1 MEQVTKSDIKE
12 VLLKLAKIQNDME
25 YLKKHVKNEDIFL
38 SEEEEKLLQDSYKN
52 EKEGKLISHSQL
64 KKELGI

>member
-12 VLLKLAKIQNDME
+12 VLIKLAKIQNDVE

>member
-38 SEEEEKLLQDSYKN
+38 SEE
-52 EKEGKLISHSQL
+52 
-64 KKELGI
+64 

>member
-12 VLLKLAKIQNDME
+12 VLIKLAKIQNDVE

-38 SEEEEKLLQDSYKN
+38 SEEEEKLHQDSYKN